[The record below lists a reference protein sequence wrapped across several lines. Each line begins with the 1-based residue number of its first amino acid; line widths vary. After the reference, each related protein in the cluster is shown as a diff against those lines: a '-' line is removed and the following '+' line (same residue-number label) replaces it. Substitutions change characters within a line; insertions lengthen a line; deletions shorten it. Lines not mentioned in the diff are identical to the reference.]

1 MNQVNF
7 FFFCVKR
14 IYILTSISICVKQ
27 DKTSIPSCI
36 IQMIYLFL
44 RENTYHILDSTL
56 PHPHRHILP
65 IRPIQKIYIQN
76 LGFYRLCKALF
87 YFCWARNIL
96 TKQPRALIIF
106 NLLPIALLCEICK
119 GKKYRVIRIHCSKLQ
134 SIHSGIHRWL
144 FKRVYDVFGVHMM
157 CIC

>member
-65 IRPIQKIYIQN
+65 SDQSRKYIFQN

-119 GKKYRVIRIHCSKLQ
+119 GKKIQ
-134 SIHSGIHRWL
+134 GDQDTL
-144 FKRVYDVFGVHMM
+144 FQTVVNT
-157 CIC
+157 

>member
-44 RENTYHILDSTL
+44 RENTYHILDSTSTPSHS
-56 PHPHRHILP
+56 PHQTNLENIYSKSGFLSLVQGPILFL
-65 IRPIQKIYIQN
+65 
-76 LGFYRLCKALF
+76 LGK
-87 YFCWARNIL
+87 
-96 TKQPRALIIF
+96 KHF
-106 NLLPIALLCEICK
+106 NQATQSTNNFLSYLLSIALLCEICK
-119 GKKYRVIRIHCSKLQ
+119 GKKIQ
-134 SIHSGIHRWL
+134 GDQDTL
-144 FKRVYDVFGVHMM
+144 FQTVVNT
-157 CIC
+157 

>member
-44 RENTYHILDSTL
+44 RENTYHILLDSTL

-65 IRPIQKIYIQN
+65 SDQSRKYIFQN

-106 NLLPIALLCEICK
+106 YPISSQSHCCVK
-119 GKKYRVIRIHCSKLQ
+119 YVKVKKYRVIRIHCSKL
-134 SIHSGIHRWL
+134 
-144 FKRVYDVFGVHMM
+144 
-157 CIC
+157 

>member
-44 RENTYHILDSTL
+44 RENTYHILLDSTL

-65 IRPIQKIYIQN
+65 SDQSRKYIFQN

-119 GKKYRVIRIHCSKLQ
+119 GKKYRVIR
-134 SIHSGIHRWL
+134 
-144 FKRVYDVFGVHMM
+144 VFQTVVKAYWYPQMAVHT
-157 CIC
+157 CV